1 MARRAFHRRPN
12 PDVSRPASQGIGV
25 AVGEL
30 VGVDVGAGGCALVA
44 DAPGVAAGVA
54 VCVLSRMTCTTL
66 VLVAGE
72 VAGEGTATFVG
83 LPGAAVGEAVGEISG
98 VLARAMPPGV
108 DDDWAVAVGV
118 PRPPPPPKPP
128 NSSMPAVTSTTAAA
142 AIPIASQRDVGCA
155 GGGAA
160 MVPPDAPVAVA
171 SSTPRTWSAAPCRA
185 APPAAAA
192 RSCQIT
198 VDQSALRP
206 RITSM
211 IDGRSVAGRSSFSK
225 NASAPAASAAC

>member
-1 MARRAFHRRPN
+1 MVLSSPNQSMLPCSNGCSAIELPCSPASGQPSRCWMARRAFHRRPN
-12 PDVSRPASQGIGV
+12 PDVIRPASQGIGV

-54 VCVLSRMTCTTL
+54 VCVLSRMTCTKL

-118 PRPPPPPKPP
+118 PRPPPPP
-128 NSSMPAVTSTTAAA
+128 
-142 AIPIASQRDVGCA
+142 
-155 GGGAA
+155 
-160 MVPPDAPVAVA
+160 
-171 SSTPRTWSAAPCRA
+171 
-185 APPAAAA
+185 
-192 RSCQIT
+192 
-198 VDQSALRP
+198 
-206 RITSM
+206 
-211 IDGRSVAGRSSFSK
+211 
-225 NASAPAASAAC
+225 